1 MVYLHRV
8 RKPWKGGAT
17 AEIDMHNN
25 YNMLIWC
32 RIGEITAY
40 TSLNKR
46 KDWRSG
52 RQEWRTRRSVEVMQQ
67 GRDEREREPKD
78 LIYACYH
85 VPCYHVYAGD
95 YVSRKNNLTEKIE
108 GEIDLLKRH
117 VEMLI
122 AIKKSEPI
130 GIIRLSEMMNCPQ
143 HKVRYSLRILEQ
155 EGLIEPT
162 PDGARI
168 AENVE
173 PFLNDLNKTLD
184 IMEESANDIRDAC
197 QRLREIE
204 R

>member
-1 MVYLHRV
+1 M
-8 RKPWKGGAT
+8 
-17 AEIDMHNN
+17 
-25 YNMLIWC
+25 
-32 RIGEITAY
+32 
-40 TSLNKR
+40 
-46 KDWRSG
+46 
-52 RQEWRTRRSVEVMQQ
+52 
-67 GRDEREREPKD
+67 
-78 LIYACYH
+78 
-85 VPCYHVYAGD
+85 
-95 YVSRKNNLTEKIE
+95 SRKNNLTEKIE